1 MNHDNR
7 IAKADDFCVKYK
19 ESRTSSDDGH
29 ISMEISDYSKLT
41 NFI

>member
-1 MNHDNR
+1 MNHDNG

-29 ISMEISDYSKLT
+29 ISMEISDHSKLT